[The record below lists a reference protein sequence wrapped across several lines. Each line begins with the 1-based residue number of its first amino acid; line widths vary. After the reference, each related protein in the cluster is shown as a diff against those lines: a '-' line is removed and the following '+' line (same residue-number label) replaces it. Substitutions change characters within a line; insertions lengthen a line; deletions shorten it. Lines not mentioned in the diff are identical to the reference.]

1 MNSITNQNHITNTNT
16 NPITNTNI
24 LGSIIGII
32 IFLITLFLSF
42 YYIFK
47 TPSKKVNYT
56 NRASNTGFAI
66 LFVVLIGIFIGGLF
80 FGMFKGKYSE
90 LLTVGFLS
98 QFTNVGYVVLYTIFL
113 IIFFRIINS
122 DIENRPNN
130 NWAKYVDY
138 ITPISILVTALL
150 FYKGFS
156 SDFSSQYNI
165 TYERIKMMILL
176 FCFIAVV
183 ITYNSI
189 APGNFIN
196 DYYGSSLV
204 ITILLGI
211 FGFLYLLV
219 LLTVP
224 DTSALLSSEAPTNF
238 LNYFSKYS
246 SLGTAGLIVFIIVS
260 TIGITMN
267 KQKLIDNKL
276 HTGVII
282 SVLITCILWGT
293 FILYSKSPFA
303 SFFDDSQAKTTM
315 GPYNKA
321 ILAVFGIA
329 VSGCLIA
336 WLVINI
342 QSLLDKSKDAKTIT
356 SFILNL
362 LLVLVILTIIYKTIY
377 TELPYGNST
386 KNSFFDLLISVIF
399 FIPCIFSNIYDF
411 IMNTFIKDYN
421 SATTGTF
428 TLIIVMILLFLSIYI
443 LPTFEDTV
451 ILQGGKLLIDEPI
464 NTRHETELATYNT
477 LKVNL
482 KDTFK
487 NKITNY
493 FKDNTNNYLNY
504 SLDISKFDYRYAL
517 SFWVFLDS
525 MPPSTNESYD
535 KYTSILSYGGKPDIL
550 FNPSLNTILV
560 TMKMKSVDANKFNIL
575 DIKETNYDDNYLID
589 NQSIV
594 IVSKMEN
601 ILLQKWNQ
609 FIINCDGGIID
620 IFYNN
625 ELVKSAIDIVPY
637 MNMDNLTVGQERG
650 IYGGVCNVVYY
661 NEPLTITQMYYSYN
675 TVKSSDPPITNKS
688 NKTITKYLD

>member
-1 MNSITNQNHITNTNT
+1 MNSITNQNPITNQNL
-16 NPITNTNI
+16 ITNTNI

-56 NRASNTGFAI
+56 SRASNTGFAI

-90 LLTVGFLS
+90 LLNVGFLS

-156 SDFSSQYNI
+156 SDFTSQYNI

-189 APGNFIN
+189 APGNFIT

-246 SLGTAGLIVFIIVS
+246 SLATAGLIVFIIVS

-282 SVLITCILWGT
+282 SVLLTCILWGT

-336 WLVINI
+336 WLAINI
-342 QSLLDKSKDAKTIT
+342 QSLLDKSTDAKTIT

-477 LKVNL
+477 LKINL

-637 MNMDNLTVGQERG
+637 MTMDNLTVGQERG

-688 NKTITKYLD
+688 NKTITKYLN